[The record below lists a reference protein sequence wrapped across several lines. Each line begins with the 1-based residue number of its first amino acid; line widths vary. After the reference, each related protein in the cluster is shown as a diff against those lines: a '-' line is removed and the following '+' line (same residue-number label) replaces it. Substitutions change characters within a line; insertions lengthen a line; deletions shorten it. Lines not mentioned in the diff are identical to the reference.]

1 MAGLD
6 ITIVREYFEL
16 NGFLVRQLRKHQL
29 QKRSTTIKRSEEEID
44 LIVSNPRAKKNADE
58 LNFMMFSSDLPN
70 VSRAIVSV
78 KGWHTTRF
86 SAAMLR
92 SSADIFNFLEK
103 DVLKKAEELFSIDP
117 ENREGLG
124 PMKKIL
130 VLPGLP
136 TQGPRRAQSIELL
149 REHGVDAV
157 LSFRA
162 MLQDIISKIE
172 VNHNY
177 EKSDLL
183 QTLRILKNYDMIQAN
198 QMELFAK
205 KRES

>member
-1 MAGLD
+1 ML
-6 ITIVREYFEL
+6 
-16 NGFLVRQLRKHQL
+16 
-29 QKRSTTIKRSEEEID
+29 
-44 LIVSNPRAKKNADE
+44 
-58 LNFMMFSSDLPN
+58 FSSDLPN

-86 SAAMLR
+86 SPAILR
-92 SSADIFNFLEK
+92 SSSDIFTFLEK

-117 ENREGLG
+117 DNAEGLG
-124 PMKKIL
+124 PLKKIL

-136 TQGPRRAQSIELL
+136 TQDPHRRQSIELL

-162 MLQDIISKIE
+162 MLQDIIAKIE

-183 QTLRILKNYDMIQAN
+183 QTLRILKNYDMIQAP
-198 QMELFAK
+198 QLELFSK
-205 KRES
+205 KRGS

>member
-1 MAGLD
+1 
-6 ITIVREYFEL
+6 
-16 NGFLVRQLRKHQL
+16 
-29 QKRSTTIKRSEEEID
+29 
-44 LIVSNPRAKKNADE
+44 
-58 LNFMMFSSDLPN
+58 MMFSSDLRN

-86 SAAMLR
+86 SPATLR

-117 ENREGLG
+117 DNAEGLG
-124 PMKKIL
+124 LMKKIL

-136 TQGPRRAQSIELL
+136 TQEPRRTQSIELL
-149 REHGVDAV
+149 RENGVDAV

-162 MLQDIISKIE
+162 MLQDIIAKIE
-172 VNHNY
+172 TNHNY

-183 QTLRILKNYDMIQAN
+183 QTLRILKNYDMIQTP
-198 QMELFAK
+198 QMELFGK
-205 KRES
+205 KRGG